1 MNRARAR
8 AVLGLCAVC
17 CALCAGAKRPL
28 YAVDHN
34 NVDEGRPLSFD
45 DAEPIAFR
53 ERSVEGGVLLR
64 DPSGRPIGLQ
74 GQLEF
79 LYGFALNSHVS
90 IGVSPSIGGRA
101 DSRRTGFDVGD
112 VTVGALHSFNR
123 EFDHTPAFAVRGDV
137 FLPAGRDSHG
147 VAFRV
152 RGIMSKTAKQ
162 YDRFHLN
169 LDFEVA
175 PSARRGERLFQPAV
189 ILGYTR
195 PAGYPRRFTRTA
207 LAELGVQA
215 GPRSGTG
222 PLILAGVGL
231 RQQVTVRSVF
241 DIGLESDV
249 VGFDRAARD
258 RIRLI
263 AGYSAGY

>member
-1 MNRARAR
+1 MKHRLFLASL
-8 AVLGLCAVC
+8 AVLCLSAP
-17 CALCAGAKRPL
+17 AH
-28 YAVDHN
+28 AVDHN

-45 DAEPIAFR
+45 DADSIAFR
-53 ERSVEGGVLLR
+53 ERSIEGGLLLR
-64 DPSGRPIGLQ
+64 DPRGRPVGLQ

-79 LYGFALNSHVS
+79 LYGYALNSHVS
-90 IGVSPSIGGRA
+90 IGVGPSIGGRA
-101 DSRRTGFDVGD
+101 DTRRTGFDVGD

-123 EFDHTPAFAVRGDV
+123 EYDHTPAVAVRGDL

-152 RGIMSKTAKQ
+152 RGILSKTATQ

-169 LDFEVA
+169 LDYNVA
-175 PSARRGERLFQPAV
+175 PSARRGERVFQPAV

-195 PAGYPRRFTRTA
+195 PVGYPRRFTRTA
-207 LAELGVQA
+207 LAEIGVQA
-215 GPRSGTG
+215 GRQNGTG

-249 VGFDRAARD
+249 AGFDGAARD

-263 AGYSAGY
+263 AGYSAGF

>member
-1 MNRARAR
+1 VKPRLLLAGM
-8 AVLGLCAVC
+8 AVLFLSAP
-17 CALCAGAKRPL
+17 AH
-28 YAVDHN
+28 AVDHN

-45 DAEPIAFR
+45 DAESIAFR
-53 ERSVEGGVLLR
+53 ERSIEGGLLLR

-101 DSRRTGFDVGD
+101 DTRRTGFDVGD

-137 FLPAGRDSHG
+137 FLPTGRDSNG
-147 VAFRV
+147 VRFRV
-152 RGIMSKTAKQ
+152 RGIFSKTATQ
-162 YDRFHLN
+162 YDRVHLN
-169 LDFEVA
+169 LDFNVA
-175 PSARRGERLFQPAV
+175 PSARRGERVFQPAV

-195 PAGYPRRFTRTA
+195 PVGYPRRFTRTA

-215 GPRSGTG
+215 GPQNGTG

-241 DIGLESDV
+241 DIGLESDI
-249 VGFDRAARD
+249 VGIDGAARD